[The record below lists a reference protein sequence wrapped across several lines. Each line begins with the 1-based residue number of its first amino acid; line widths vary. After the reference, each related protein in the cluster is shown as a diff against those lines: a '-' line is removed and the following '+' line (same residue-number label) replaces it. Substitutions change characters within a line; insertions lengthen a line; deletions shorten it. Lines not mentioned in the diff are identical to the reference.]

1 MRPPTSALR
10 PKAVVLIGAT
20 TLIMICGLTIG
31 DYPIIDGR
39 FPAAIGGNSSWGGY
53 PAPAHQCF
61 RKAKRRRRER
71 PRRRAGDQRH
81 KEQRRHRQPEAQP
94 KTVNVSEHVG
104 LPLHPRRKRAHG
116 PRQRGGGAM
125 AGKTIRQ
132 VHAHERDSDYVAL
145 LLLT

>member
-39 FPAAIGGNSSWGGY
+39 FPAAIGGNSSWDGY

-81 KEQRRHRQPEAQP
+81 KERRRHRQPEAQP

-104 LPLHPRRKRAHG
+104 LPLHPRRKREAN
-116 PRQRGGGAM
+116 
-125 AGKTIRQ
+125 
-132 VHAHERDSDYVAL
+132 V
-145 LLLT
+145 LTYIDGF

>member
-39 FPAAIGGNSSWGGY
+39 FPAAIGGNSSWDGY

-71 PRRRAGDQRH
+71 PSRRPGDQPH
-81 KEQRRHRQPEAQP
+81 TKHRPHPHPQPPPTTA
-94 KTVNVSEHVG
+94 N
-104 LPLHPRRKRAHG
+104 LHD
-116 PRQRGGGAM
+116 Q
-125 AGKTIRQ
+125 
-132 VHAHERDSDYVAL
+132 L
-145 LLLT
+145 